1 TVLDKLNEAGIDTYA
16 VGKIND
22 IFNGA
27 GINHDMGHNKSNSH
41 GIDNLIKAM
50 TSEDFKHGFSF
61 TNLVDFAT
69 GLYIG
74 YMGGVFFDGFLKRNK
89 RFLDSEEYSDFHSI
103 ISKRETEIKLKIQA
117 HLHKK

>member
-1 TVLDKLNEAGIDTYA
+1 MAVSPFEPTVLDKLNEAGIDTYA

-61 TNLVDFAT
+61 TNLVDFDA
-69 GLYIG
+69 LYGHRVIH
-74 YMGGVFFDGFLKRNK
+74 MDTVIACTNLTNVCLKSLLLCVK
-89 RFLDSEEYSDFHSI
+89 M
-103 ISKRETEIKLKIQA
+103 IS
-117 HLHKK
+117 

>member
-1 TVLDKLNEAGIDTYA
+1 MNLETSLVRLTVVIWLSPFEPTVLDKLNEAGIDTYA

-50 TSEDFKHGFSF
+50 TSRLQ
-61 TNLVDFAT
+61 TW
-69 GLYIG
+69 
-74 YMGGVFFDGFLKRNK
+74 FLI
-89 RFLDSEEYSDFHSI
+89 H
-103 ISKRETEIKLKIQA
+103 KLGR
-117 HLHKK
+117 LRCSLWTPS